1 MQKVY
6 KNLIGISFTLGS
18 LALHAQQDP
27 MYTHYMYN
35 TLVVNP
41 AYAGSR
47 DALTVT
53 ALHRSQWV
61 SYKGAPQTET
71 MTFHTPLRNN
81 HLATGM
87 YAINDRIGPIN
98 NTSVFADFAY
108 RMQLTPKSR
117 LAFGISAGVRVT
129 QGRLNTLDVEQENDP
144 AFQNNIVNKTN
155 PNFGFG
161 VYYSRERFYA
171 GLSVPYLFQNKY
183 SDIKLGDGTV
193 LTGNEQRHYF
203 AIAGTVLEISDKFA
217 FKPTTLIKIT
227 PAAPIEADI
236 TASFVYDRKLSL
248 GANYRTGDSFGALIG
263 FNATPQLFLGYSY
276 DWSYGLKTMR
286 YNNGSH
292 EIVLRYDF
300 LPGETKQIHTPRH
313 F

>member
-1 MQKVY
+1 MQTFY
-6 KNLIGISFTLGS
+6 KKILASAFSLGS
-18 LALHAQQDP
+18 LTITAQQDP

-61 SYKGAPQTET
+61 SFKGAPQTET

-81 HLATGM
+81 KLAVGM
-87 YAINDRIGPIN
+87 YAFNDRIGPIC
-98 NTSVFADFAY
+98 NTSIFGDFAY
-108 RMQLTPKSR
+108 RLQLTSKSR
-117 LAFGISAGVRVT
+117 LAFGLSAGVRVT
-129 QGRLNTLDVEQENDP
+129 QARLSMLDVEQENDP

-155 PNFGFG
+155 PNCGFG
-161 VYYSRERFYA
+161 IYYSRERFYA
-171 GLSVPYLFQNKY
+171 GVSVPYLFQNKY
-183 SDIKLGDGTV
+183 SDIKSGNEII

-203 AIAGTVLEISDKFA
+203 LIAGTVLNISDNLA
-217 FKPTTLIKIT
+217 FKPTTLVKVT

-236 TASFVYDRKLSL
+236 TASFVYAMKLSL

-263 FNATPQLFLGYSY
+263 FNVTQQLFLGYSY
-276 DWSYGLKTMR
+276 DWSYGLKTSR

-300 LPGETKQIHTPRH
+300 LPGATKQIHTPRH